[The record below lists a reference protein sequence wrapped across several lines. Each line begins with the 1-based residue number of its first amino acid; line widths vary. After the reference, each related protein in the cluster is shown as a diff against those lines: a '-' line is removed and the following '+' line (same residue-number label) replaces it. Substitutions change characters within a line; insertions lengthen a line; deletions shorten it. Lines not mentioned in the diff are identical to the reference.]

1 MKQKIL
7 VIAIRKFKGEVDK
20 INHDFTKITYLP
32 FQSNSMNTDNEKGN
46 YPRELSFGDSMQ
58 FDNLSKYSY
67 PSIFEATLEVV
78 PGRKN
83 IKINLQE
90 LDYISSLEEV
100 M

>member
-7 VIAIRKFKGEVDK
+7 VIAIRKFKGEVGDSK
-20 INHDFTKITYLP
+20 HDFTKITYLP
-32 FQSNSMNTDNEKGN
+32 FQSDSINTDTEKGN
-46 YPRELSFGDSMQ
+46 YPRELSFGDSIK

-67 PSIFEATLEVV
+67 PSLFEATLEVV

-83 IKINLQE
+83 IQINLQE
-90 LDYISSLEEV
+90 LEYISSLEEV